1 MNSDE
6 KHLIVK
12 RSSKTILVD
21 VLILGKCLTS
31 KRHKKSQ
38 IEKI

>member
-12 RSSKTILVD
+12 RTSNAILVD
-21 VLILGKCLTS
+21 VLILGKCLGLKS
-31 KRHKKSQ
+31 KKNQ
-38 IEKI
+38 